1 MDPIGMEVFLCQF
14 YRLEPKR
21 HKEVAVTNSWAGLHN
36 VSKFT
41 QVRLVTC
48 TCGRCLRSG
57 IDTHSG
63 HPSTSLQSINQ
74 RIQRTLVWAGSHS
87 ASKMGKITNNFDLK
101 GQNIL
106 FLFITFKCLEIG
118 LAPHLKSV
126 ISFYLTASLVLGAS
140 IFLLII
146 D

>member
-57 IDTHSG
+57 IDTHSW

-74 RIQRTLVWAGSHS
+74 RIQRTSGLAAIPPPKLVKSQTTLTCRGRTFYSYLLLLNVWKLVWPLTSRVLSHF
-87 ASKMGKITNNFDLK
+87 M
-101 GQNIL
+101 
-106 FLFITFKCLEIG
+106 
-118 LAPHLKSV
+118 
-126 ISFYLTASLVLGAS
+126 
-140 IFLLII
+140 
-146 D
+146 